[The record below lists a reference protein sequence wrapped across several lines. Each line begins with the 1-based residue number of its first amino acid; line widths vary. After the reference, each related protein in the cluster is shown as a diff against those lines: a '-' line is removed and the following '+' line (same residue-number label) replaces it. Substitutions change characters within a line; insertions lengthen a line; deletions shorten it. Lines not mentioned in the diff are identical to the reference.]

1 MKVLGKSRD
10 AYLLESSDRRARS
23 VLVAYRDGRPLCS
36 FQLLMAATVVVSQE
50 LQGAGS
56 SVVRC
61 VEAAL
66 LRSHRAAFQCVDAA
80 SVMQRGL

>member
-36 FQLLMAATVVVSQE
+36 FQLLMAATVVVS
-50 LQGAGS
+50 
-56 SVVRC
+56 
-61 VEAAL
+61 
-66 LRSHRAAFQCVDAA
+66 
-80 SVMQRGL
+80 

>member
-36 FQLLMAATVVVSQE
+36 FQLLMAATVVSQE

-66 LRSHRAAFQCVDAA
+66 LRSHRAAFQRVDTA